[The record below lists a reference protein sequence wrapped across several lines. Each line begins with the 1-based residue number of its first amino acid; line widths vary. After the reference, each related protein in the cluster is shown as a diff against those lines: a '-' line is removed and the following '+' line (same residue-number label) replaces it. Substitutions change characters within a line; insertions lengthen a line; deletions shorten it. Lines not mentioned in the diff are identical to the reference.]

1 MRGAAWG
8 AADHT
13 SVPNLARHRAV
24 GPASRPGSNKP
35 ATIVSVTRT
44 GEGSLYSMRSDRTWS
59 SGRRVLVDRSYTSAM
74 VRRVALAVAFL
85 APMFAALVVETPVSR
100 AQDPITVTMVT
111 DTAGLGDQNFND
123 LAHEGL
129 QRAAADFGIIPKVI
143 ESQDATSY
151 IPNLTAGAE
160 QGELTIG
167 VGFLLTE
174 AITEVAEQFPDDKFL
189 LIDSVSEAENVA
201 SVTFKENEGAFLAGV
216 AAGRT
221 TKTNKIGVVGGQKIP
236 PVERYVVGFQAG
248 VKSVNPNAQVSV
260 AYADSFEDPA
270 LGKEL
275 SLAQFNQGAD
285 IVFPVAGRTGVGS
298 YEAAKEK
305 GPGFLAIGA
314 DRNQEDLAPGQ
325 QLAFAAK
332 GVDTAVYTVIK
343 QVVEN
348 QFQGGQQSLGLK
360 EGGVGLGAPG
370 AMVTPEVLAE
380 VDLYRQAII
389 DGRLTV
395 PSTEEELE
403 TFQPVDVGTP
413 TASPVASPEST
424 PTA

>member
-1 MRGAAWG
+1 M
-8 AADHT
+8 
-13 SVPNLARHRAV
+13 
-24 GPASRPGSNKP
+24 
-35 ATIVSVTRT
+35 
-44 GEGSLYSMRSDRTWS
+44 
-59 SGRRVLVDRSYTSAM
+59 DRSHRLLAA
-74 VRRVALAVAFL
+74 RRLALVVAFL
-85 APMFAALVVETPVSR
+85 IPTVAALGVAAPASL
-100 AQDPITVTMVT
+100 AQDKVTVTIVT
-111 DTAGLGDQNFND
+111 DTAGLGDRNFND
-123 LAHEGL
+123 LANAGL
-129 QRAAADFGIIPKVI
+129 QRAATDLGIEPKVI
-143 ESQDATSY
+143 ESQDATAY

-160 QGELTIG
+160 QGNLTIG

-216 AAGRT
+216 VAGRT
-221 TKTNKIGVVGGQKIP
+221 TKTNKVGLVGGQKIP
-236 PVERYVVGFQAG
+236 PVVRYVVGFQAG

-305 GPGFLAIGA
+305 GPSFLVIGA
-314 DRNQEDLAPGQ
+314 DADQEDLAPGQ
-325 QLAFAAK
+325 QLCFAAK
-332 GVDTAVYTVIK
+332 GVDTAVYTVSK

-348 QFQGGQQSLGLK
+348 QFKGGPQALGLK

-370 AMVTPEVLAE
+370 KMVTPEVLAE
-380 VDLYRQAII
+380 ADLYRQAII

-395 PSTEEELE
+395 PSTEEELA
-403 TFQPVDVGTP
+403 TFQPIDVGTP
-413 TASPVASPEST
+413 TASPAASPT
-424 PTA
+424 T